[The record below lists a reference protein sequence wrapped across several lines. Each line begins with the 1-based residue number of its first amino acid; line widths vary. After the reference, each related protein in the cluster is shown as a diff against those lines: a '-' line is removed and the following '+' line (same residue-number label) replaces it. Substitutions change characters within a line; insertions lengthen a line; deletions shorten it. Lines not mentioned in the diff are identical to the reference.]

1 MESSNRRIEVS
12 TEVRNKIIKTFGV
25 TGKTVSNALNYTG
38 ERGQTDLAKRIRIM
52 ALENGGRHM
61 ASWPECETI
70 HDANGMMR
78 QIFDNGAT
86 IEVDKQTGDAQ
97 WFHHPPTVCYAGIG
111 SIILT
116 IKERRQIWSTTAMRF
131 A

>member
-1 MESSNRRIEVS
+1 METSNRRIEVS
-12 TEVRNKIIKTFGV
+12 TEVRNNIIKTFGV
-25 TGKTVSNALNYTG
+25 TGRTVNNALNYNG
-38 ERGQTDLAKRIRIM
+38 GSRSQTDLAKRIRIM

-61 ASWPECETI
+61 AIWPECETI

-97 WFHHPPTVCYAGIG
+97 WFDPKGVKRGEQKNI
-111 SIILT
+111 SIQQLYVMQ
-116 IKERRQIWSTTAMRF
+116 ELAASF
-131 A
+131 

>member
-1 MESSNRRIEVS
+1 MESDNRRIEVS

-61 ASWPECETI
+61 VSWPECETI
-70 HDANGMMR
+70 HDASGMMH
-78 QIFDNGAT
+78 QTFENGSK
-86 IEVDKQTGDAQ
+86 IEVDKRTGYAC
-97 WFHHPPTVCYAGIG
+97 WFDPKGVKRGEQKNI
-111 SIILT
+111 T
-116 IKERRQIWSTTAMRF
+116 IPQLYVMQELAASF
-131 A
+131 

>member
-1 MESSNRRIEVS
+1 METSNRRIEVS

-61 ASWPECETI
+61 VSWPECETI
-70 HDANGMMR
+70 HDANGFMH
-78 QIFDNGAT
+78 QIFDNGSK
-86 IEVDKQTGDAQ
+86 IEVDKQTGDAR
-97 WFHHPPTVCYAGIG
+97 WFDPKGVKRGEQKNI
-111 SIILT
+111 SIQQLYVMQELAASI
-116 IKERRQIWSTTAMRF
+116 
-131 A
+131 